1 MLKVVA
7 AVLAAIALASCAEAF
22 DGRAP
27 MADAASDAAGRQF
40 APPSP
45 GKAALY
51 VFRADKPQPIVWTV
65 LAGRTT
71 IAQLGTMSWSRVEL
85 SPGRHDLRCVGGRE
99 ATPSL
104 VLDLSAGQ
112 TRYVALGT
120 EWLRIACTLN
130 EVDAAAGRAGVSAG
144 KRVLELN

>member
-1 MLKVVA
+1 MLKV
-7 AVLAAIALASCAEAF
+7 LAAALAALALASCAEAF
-22 DGRAP
+22 EGRAP
-27 MADAASDAAGRQF
+27 MSDAASDAAGRQL
-40 APPSP
+40 AAPSP

-71 IAQLGTMSWSRVEL
+71 ISQLGTMSWSRVEL
-85 SPGRHDLRCVGGRE
+85 LPGQYDLRCVGGRE

-104 VLDLSAGQ
+104 VLNLAAGE
-112 TRYVALGT
+112 TRYVDLGT
-120 EWLRIACTLN
+120 EWWKIACTLN
-130 EVDAAAGRAGVSAG
+130 EVDAAAGRAGIAAG